1 MKKTIALFALIFFV
15 ISSTP
20 SFALTEK
27 NAKKAT
33 KTTVHKH
40 QGKKDDC
47 CDMKSADGEKKGDC
61 CKMDSKKSSEKEE
74 MKKETEKKDA
84 EKK

>member
-1 MKKTIALFALIFFV
+1 MKRTIALFALIFFV

-27 NAKKAT
+27 KAKKAT
-33 KTTVHKH
+33 KTAVHKH

-47 CDMKSADGEKKGDC
+47 SDMKACEGEKKGDC
-61 CKMDSKKSSEKEE
+61 CKMDSKKSGEKEE
-74 MKKETEKKDA
+74 MKKETEKKEI